1 MHVFC
6 DLIHRLVSRS
16 MAKHASAWFHK
27 YIAASYIWNDL
38 IAKPSNNTCQCG
50 IIQAMDANTGTEPPP
65 QLGSTTPPR
74 TCTRFGTG
82 VLPIVTQSLMST
94 MPRPALASAPDEP
107 VSATDPGLPQSPTWQ
122 PYGKHMHGSS
132 VQSEDT
138 GLQST
143 EPGFQVEG
151 KVRCEAASHSMG
163 SPDPTIDNAAIA
175 LDSTDAQP
183 KDGSALEQ
191 HVWGAMLTHS
201 HDTVSQAADD
211 RMRTMSLQLTRKKR
225 GAERAVTP
233 RILHK

>member
-1 MHVFC
+1 
-6 DLIHRLVSRS
+6 
-16 MAKHASAWFHK
+16 MAKYASAWFHR
-27 YIAASYIWNDL
+27 YVAASYIWNDL
-38 IAKPSNNTCQCG
+38 IARLDNNTCQCG
-50 IIQAMDANTGTEPPP
+50 IVQAMDANTGTEPPP

-82 VLPIVTQSLMST
+82 VLPIVTQSLMSP
-94 MPRPALASAPDEP
+94 MPMPALTSAPDEP
-107 VSATDPGLPQSPTWQ
+107 VSATSPGLPQSLTWQ

-138 GLQST
+138 GEQPTLPQST

-151 KVRCEAASHSMG
+151 KVQWEAASHSMG
-163 SPDPTIDNAAIA
+163 SPDSTIDNAAIA

-211 RMRTMSLQLTRKKR
+211 RRRTMSSQLTRKKR